1 MDNFLKGII
10 IFIIIS
16 AIGIAFLIKN
26 LNEVISNCPGLV
38 LQTPNGWACTNVEK
52 MVTTNCPGLVLQTPN
67 GWACTNAEKMVT
79 K

>member
-16 AIGIAFLIKN
+16 AVGIAFLIKN
-26 LNEVISNCPGLV
+26 FNEVISDCPGLV

-52 MVTTNCPGLVLQTPN
+52 MVT
-67 GWACTNAEKMVT
+67 K
-79 K
+79 